1 MPWPFRS
8 NQLFVNN
15 GSISHFSKQITQIDH
30 FFFLN
35 MKLLKLNEL
44 FFTLL
49 WIYPVDEGTERWT
62 KIRNISFAITAMTF
76 QICAQ
81 IASLVYM
88 IENTTSDLSNLLA
101 GVFQFS
107 AVTAGVYTV
116 FIALSIR
123 SEIKEIFIEF
133 RKFYDSSKLR
143 ES

>member
-1 MPWPFRS
+1 
-8 NQLFVNN
+8 
-15 GSISHFSKQITQIDH
+15 
-30 FFFLN
+30 

-49 WIYPVDEGTERWT
+49 WIYPVDEGTERWI
-62 KIRNISFAITAMTF
+62 KIRNISFAVTAMIF

-107 AVTAGVYTV
+107 AVSAGVYTV

-133 RKFYDSSKLR
+133 RKFYDLSKLR

>member
-1 MPWPFRS
+1 
-8 NQLFVNN
+8 
-15 GSISHFSKQITQIDH
+15 
-30 FFFLN
+30 

-44 FFTLL
+44 LFTLL
-49 WIYPVDEGTERWT
+49 CIYPVDEGTDRWIR
-62 KIRNISFAITAMTF
+62 IRNMSFATTAMIF

-81 IASLVYM
+81 LASLIYLVKN
-88 IENTTSDLSNLLA
+88 ITSDLSNVLA

-133 RKFYDSSKLR
+133 RKFYDSSKFVCGCFHRIENENKSTFFRLSR
-143 ES
+143 NR